1 MLRIFYI
8 LIALF
13 CAGQVSADQTVRLTT
28 GEWSPLI
35 SHRYENDGILPLI
48 VREAFAL
55 QGFDV
60 IYQFQPWAVSYKEAR
75 DNKFDGSL
83 GWAPN
88 EQRSHD
94 FYFSDP
100 IYTSR
105 KVFFHLKSLNFMYN
119 SIDDLKG
126 LRIGVTRTYKFGSE
140 FDNAVKNGLL
150 NINYVDNNPENIS
163 NLNKQVIDLFPMD
176 LLVGNSL
183 INRYL
188 TVESGRLI
196 TYDPRIFAEI
206 PISLIFSRKIPDQ
219 RARRLLSAFNIG
231 LAELKASGRYNRM
244 LQLQKVKAG
253 Q

>member
-1 MLRIFYI
+1 MQRVFYI
-8 LIALF
+8 IIALF
-13 CAGQVSADQTVRLTT
+13 CAGQVSASQTVRLTT

-35 SHRYENDGILPLI
+35 SQHYENDGILPLI

-60 IYQFQPWAVSYKEAR
+60 IYQFQPWAVSYNEAR

-83 GWAPN
+83 GWASN
-88 EQRSHD
+88 EQRSRD

-100 IYTSR
+100 IYSSR
-105 KVFFHLKSLNFMYN
+105 KVFFHLKSLNFTYN
-119 SIDDLKG
+119 SVDDLKG
-126 LRIGVTRTYKFGSE
+126 LRVGITRTYKFGSE

-150 NINYVDNNPENIS
+150 NINYVDDNPKNIS
-163 NLNKQVIDLFPMD
+163 NLNNQSIDLFPMD

-183 INRYL
+183 INQYL
-188 TVESGRLI
+188 TAETGRLI

-206 PISLIFSRKIPDQ
+206 PISLIFSRKMPDQ
-219 RARRLLSAFNIG
+219 RAKRLLSAFNLG
-231 LAELKASGRYNRM
+231 LAKLKASGQYNRM
-244 LQLQKVKAG
+244 LQLQKVKTV